1 MSSQILHSLS
11 LNPALGAMP
20 RRVGLVRALGDW
32 MTARNG
38 RVALSRLD
46 DRLRQDVGLPA
57 RRPDLPCL
65 PPLFPGF

>member
-1 MSSQILHSLS
+1 MSSQILHSLP
-11 LNPALGAMP
+11 LNRRLAGLP
-20 RRVGLVRALGDW
+20 RRAGIVQAFGNWLA
-32 MTARNG
+32 ARNG
-38 RVALSRLD
+38 RVAVSRLD